1 MTPCLEENQSYAS
14 GVNIAQLL
22 FPDFSLILCG
32 YLICRYTRLGRDIWQ
47 PVENLVYFFLF
58 PVLLFYSIARSPLD
72 LGAASSMIGAGV
84 TLGLCGISLSYALP
98 HLPGLRRWI
107 DPQLHAGAAQT
118 AFRFNSFFGLALA
131 DRLLGPAGTQQF
143 AVLIGFC
150 VPMFN
155 VASVWPMARRG
166 SHGLLRELSRNPLI
180 MATVGGLLFNLSGMS
195 IPDWLGPTL
204 GRIGNASIPLGLMAA
219 GAGLEIKRLGDG
231 RVLTASVLA
240 IKHGCMP
247 LCAWFLASWW
257 GLTPIQTTVL
267 LVFSA
272 LPTASSAYVLAARM
286 GFDGPYVAG
295 LVTLSTLAAAISL
308 PLILALNQQI
318 H

>member
-1 MTPCLEENQSYAS
+1 MPPRHEQDQSYAP

-58 PVLLFYSIARSPLD
+58 PVLLFYSISRAPLD
-72 LGAASSMIGAGV
+72 LHVASSMIGAGV
-84 TLGLCGISLSYALP
+84 SLGLCGIALCYALP
-98 HLPGLRRWI
+98 HLPVLRRYI
-107 DPQLHAGAAQT
+107 DTHQHAGAAQV

-131 DRLLGPAGTQQF
+131 DRLLGAAGTQQF

-166 SHGLLRELSRNPLI
+166 SNGLLKELVRNPLI
-180 MATVGGLLFNLSGMS
+180 MATVGGVIFNLSGLH
-195 IPDWLGPTL
+195 IPDWLAPNL
-204 GRIGNASIPLGLMAA
+204 GRIGSASIPLGLMAA
-219 GAGLEIKRLGDG
+219 GAGLELKRMGDA
-231 RVLTASVLA
+231 RVLTVALLSIKHLFMPLSAFVLA
-240 IKHGCMP
+240 G
-247 LCAWFLASWW
+247 WW
-257 GLTPIQTTVL
+257 GLTSTQTTVL
-267 LVFSA
+267 MVFSA

-286 GFDGPYVAG
+286 GHDGPYVAA
-295 LVTLSTLAAAISL
+295 LVTLSTIAAALSL
-308 PLILALNQQI
+308 PFALALI
-318 H
+318 